1 MEEIDQDIECGLLT
15 TWEQVQDLIVPFP
28 RGDSIIEGQELE
40 PALQPDEQHW
50 VDEESDNEDDDDLDP
65 GGGGA
70 GDGGGGESTTVVDS
84 GVDAVPSGV
93 YIGSI
98 SLEEAN
104 ANYVSMLEIASR
116 PGSGVDRGTLMYLQ
130 MKCASSKKVLHS
142 MQDSPGEIAAYTQM
156 QVQAQAA
163 QQALKQMQKDIAQED
178 ILKKAEKT
186 ASKNSKDKKKE
197 HKHKKD
203 DHDKKDAK
211 HKKDAKEKKDHK
223 HKKYD
228 KEDKNKK
235 DKHKT
240 YDTDDKEDKS
250 KHAPAHDAK
259 SMGGSR
265 LQVLSHLLPEASTLE
280 GFLATERARKAQK
293 VGAADDVPSQG
304 AVVGASV
311 FNQAP
316 GQASSSSSSIGVSVS
331 NQSPGQAS
339 SSSSSIGVSV
349 PNQSSGSSSSVK
361 LNKVCP
367 MTLCLYEQAE
377 KQAAKELHKEW
388 TLDMFGHGHLQGGT
402 LLHKRNRYETFIRLI
417 KRSEALG
424 HPLSAA
430 VLVRFPAFLV
440 YEEGKRLRSPAHKAT
455 MGAAHFTMLK
465 YLRDGMAKDSAFFK
479 RWAIEGVA
487 KMPKAAVLL

>member
-93 YIGSI
+93 YVGSI

-104 ANYVSMLEIASR
+104 ANYVLMLEIASR

-130 MKCASSKKVLHS
+130 MKCASYKKVLHS
-142 MQDSPGEIAAYTQM
+142 MQDSPGEIAAYTQT

-186 ASKNSKDKKKE
+186 ASKNSKDKNKSTSTRTMIMTRRMPNTKKMP
-197 HKHKKD
+197 KTKKITNT
-203 DHDKKDAK
+203 KK
-211 HKKDAKEKKDHK
+211 
-223 HKKYD
+223 D

-339 SSSSSIGVSV
+339 SSSSSIGVSA

-440 YEEGKRLRSPAHKAT
+440 YEEGKRLLSPAHKAT